1 MRAFAEHGRRA
12 RSRLWDAAGLLT
24 TPLLP
29 DDFLATVNPL
39 WSSRRPAGRVV
50 AVRRETADSATIAI
64 RPGAG
69 WREHRAGQYVA
80 VGVEI
85 DGVRHQRSY
94 SLTSPPR
101 AGDGCIAITVKAVR
115 DGVVSSHLVHRTAPG
130 AVVWLG
136 EAAGEFVLP
145 AELPDRLLFI
155 SAGSGVTPVMGML
168 RTLARSGTLPDVTV
182 VHVDRQPDSVI
193 FARELRGLAGQR
205 RVALHEHHTA
215 RLGRPSAAELVDRV
229 SDWRQRETWACG
241 PGELLDGLEAH
252 FTAGGMRERLRTER
266 FTAGVAVNTTA
277 GGTRAGTGATGG
289 AGGSATGGAAA
300 GTGATGGADS
310 SAAGEAAV
318 AAGGTVTFTRSRL
331 TFDADGTTTLLAAGE
346 AAGALMPS
354 GCRAGICRTCVAPL
368 RAGQVRDLRTGVVS
382 GEPGDHVQTC
392 ISAAVGPVELEL

>member
-12 RSRLWDAAGLLT
+12 RGRLWDAAGLLT

-29 DDFLATVNPL
+29 DDFLGTVNPL
-39 WSSRRPAGRVV
+39 WSRRQPAGRVV

-64 RPGAG
+64 RPGTG
-69 WREHRAGQYVA
+69 WREHRAGQHVT

-101 AGDGCIAITVKAVR
+101 AADGCIAITVKAVR
-115 DGVVSSHLVHRTAPG
+115 EGVVSSHLVHRTAPG
-130 AVVWLG
+130 AVVFLG

-145 AELPDRLLFI
+145 EELPQRLLFI
-155 SAGSGVTPVMGML
+155 TAGSGVTPVMGML
-168 RTLARSGTLPDVTV
+168 RTLARSGTLPDTTV
-182 VHVDRQPDSVI
+182 VHVDRGPEHVI

-205 RVALHEHHTA
+205 RVALHEHHTG

-252 FTAGGMRERLRTER
+252 FTAGGARTRLRTER
-266 FTAGVAVNTTA
+266 FTPALAVNATA
-277 GGTRAGTGATGG
+277 GG
-289 AGGSATGGAAA
+289 
-300 GTGATGGADS
+300 
-310 SAAGEAAV
+310 
-318 AAGGTVTFTRSRL
+318 AGGTVTFTRSGL
-331 TFDADGTTTLLAAGE
+331 TFDADGATTLLAAGE

-368 RAGQVRDLRTGVVS
+368 RAGQVRDLRTGVVC
-382 GEPGDHVQTC
+382 GEPGDHIQTC
-392 ISAAVGPVELEL
+392 ISAAVGPVEIEL

>member
-12 RSRLWDAAGLLT
+12 RGRLWDAAGLLT

-29 DDFLATVNPL
+29 DDFLGTVNPL
-39 WSSRRPAGRVV
+39 WSSRQPAGRVV

-69 WREHRAGQYVA
+69 WRDHRAGQYVT

-130 AVVWLG
+130 AVVFLG

-145 AELPDRLLFI
+145 AELPERLLFI
-155 SAGSGVTPVMGML
+155 TAGSGVTPVMGML
-168 RTLARSGTLPDVTV
+168 RTLARSGTLPDTTV

-205 RVALHEHHTA
+205 RVALHEHHTG
-215 RLGRPSAAELVDRV
+215 RHGRPSAAELVDRV

-252 FTAGGMRERLRTER
+252 FTAGGARARLRTER
-266 FTAGVAVNTTA
+266 FTPHVAVNATA
-277 GGTRAGTGATGG
+277 GGGAADAGD
-289 AGGSATGGAAA
+289 ATGGAAR
-300 GTGATGGADS
+300 
-310 SAAGEAAV
+310 
-318 AAGGTVTFTRSRL
+318 AGGSVTFTRSGL
-331 TFDADGTTTLLAAGE
+331 TFDADGSTTLLAAGE

-368 RAGQVRDLRTGVVS
+368 RAGQVRDVRTGALC
-382 GEPGDHVQTC
+382 GEPGDHIQTC
-392 ISAAVGPVELEL
+392 ISAAAGPVEIEL